1 MYAGALVF
9 CLGFFTIIFLV
20 CFFRLLF
27 AFEREDDFV
36 VFLFMSAFEATFL
49 LTAFFFGCFFGLG
62 NFTMAF
68 LLDAIFL
75 HPL

>member
-9 CLGFFTIIFLV
+9 CLGFFTILTD
-20 CFFRLLF
+20 FFNLLF
-27 AFEREDDFV
+27 AFEREEDL
-36 VFLFMSAFEATFL
+36 VFLFMSAFDATFL
-49 LTAFFFGCFFGLG
+49 LDAFFFGCFFGLG
-62 NFTMAF
+62 FFTMAF